1 MSKNRRLTTT
11 LALLAENRQL
21 TQEIEQLTQEL
32 NNQRAQH
39 IEQLTQELSRQH
51 TQHIAQINKLISD
64 IGLGNELDYLQ
75 HTASTDST
83 KIGPFAN
90 KIKKKWLKAI
100 QTMTGQATRTV
111 TKADIGSEIS
121 IPPEERKWYS
131 IQEEA
136 PNRSLT
142 NARYHVIS
150 QGLIVGTEVTEHAV
164 VARTVDS

>member
-1 MSKNRRLTTT
+1 MSKNRRLKTT
-11 LALLAENRQL
+11 LASLAETRQL
-21 TQEIEQLTQEL
+21 AQEVEHLK
-32 NNQRAQH
+32 
-39 IEQLTQELSRQH
+39 QELSTQN
-51 TQHIAQINKLISD
+51 TQHIAQINKLISEV
-64 IGLGNELDYLQ
+64 GLGNELDYLQ
-75 HTASTDST
+75 HTASTDNT

-100 QTMTGQATRTV
+100 QKMTGQVTRTV

-142 NARYHVIS
+142 NARYKVIS
-150 QGLIVGTEVTEHAV
+150 QGLIVGTEVIEHAM
-164 VARTVDS
+164 VARTEDS